1 MKTQITKTI
10 KLAFLML
17 VTITIFSCSKKDD
30 EPAPTPATESYT
42 VPVEITFNG
51 ATNTSSMDVLVPDIS
66 INPCKTVWAIA
77 EKKLGKLGFVIGNFN
92 PAGGTIDKIV
102 DPEGCS
108 KMMFEGQVGDL
119 EYYIEE
125 NGISKIELVGK
136 TYTLTCKAILKND
149 PSAPRTFDVKAVW
162 TKP

>member
-1 MKTQITKTI
+1 MKTQIKNLLKT
-10 KLAFLML
+10 AFLML
-17 VTITIFSCSKKDD
+17 ATISIFSCSKKDD
-30 EPAPTPATESYT
+30 EVTTPVSEKYT

-51 ATNTSSMDVLVPDIS
+51 LTHPSSIDVLVPDIS

-77 EKKLGKLGFVIGNFN
+77 EKKIGKLGFVIGNFN

-102 DPEGCS
+102 DSEGCV

-136 TYTLTCKAILKND
+136 TYTLTCKAILKKD